1 MAKAASI
8 HFCSAKVSADKHN
21 RRDKDLSHV
30 RKELEK
36 DIPRDKWMWEDPC
49 YKSVLALKKQAE
61 KEYHEKEITVTGNH
75 GTYVTHRSMP
85 KNAEPVKEGVV
96 AIDEN
101 VTMEQ
106 LRQFGDWCHREY
118 GIKPM
123 AYYIHYG
130 EGHWAPLKDDQTADM
145 YRRDDG
151 NEWCRINEAGEM
163 EYWKPNLHAHIV
175 FDWFNHDTKR
185 CYNLRPKDMVSI
197 EDKLAEYLNMQRG
210 ERSDRQ
216 WLDSVSFKIK
226 AERERAEK
234 EKAKHLEELSTIER
248 EVAKAKKTV
257 ASLTTMINNIQEKI
271 QENNGDIKELEKKKA
286 DKEEKLKNANEQ
298 LEYAKVRLEN
308 YQNRMAVAEGKLKIA
323 EKYARLA
330 TIDPIK
336 ITKAGTMDGKL
347 KQQMLEKINHI
358 LHDTKIPKL
367 MGQEKWLEDR
377 GHEIKE
383 LLNSYFKDIQESWK
397 NTQKEAETQVENIYK
412 HYMQLIDSLPKKDKE
427 LLMKIEESAIRK
439 TLLDVAESFGDKGLT
454 WDVDNGTE
462 LGKRI
467 LEQKQS
473 EIEKVADYYFIAT
486 HQNRTN
492 QEFMDLVQAWH
503 DWRKKSSYYF
513 DNTGQF
519 RSAMIDADRC
529 LYDYMGGNKNDLRRF
544 MDAFSNIIDMA
555 ENAERKEGNLFF
567 YRKEVAEDIAKGIE
581 LMARIR
587 TKDDKELRDLR
598 IILAYAVEKC
608 EEHTQISPVKQD
620 NNTSMEFKNAV
631 KTIAE
636 FSKDP
641 SAHWLS
647 PNHVHSIM
655 QALNLFEAGKQ
666 YEAAEKM
673 IDKAKEEEPNCAM
686 WIESTGKQVMT
697 IAENFSQLSLLFLA
711 LPDGGNVSEG
721 GGEGNNQGWRKKDDE
736 DEWLRKFYSIMK
748 QSGYRK
754 GTKRI

>member
-1 MAKAASI
+1 
-8 HFCSAKVSADKHN
+8 
-21 RRDKDLSHV
+21 
-30 RKELEK
+30 
-36 DIPRDKWMWEDPC
+36 
-49 YKSVLALKKQAE
+49 
-61 KEYHEKEITVTGNH
+61 
-75 GTYVTHRSMP
+75 
-85 KNAEPVKEGVV
+85 
-96 AIDEN
+96 
-101 VTMEQ
+101 
-106 LRQFGDWCHREY
+106 
-118 GIKPM
+118 
-123 AYYIHYG
+123 
-130 EGHWAPLKDDQTADM
+130 
-145 YRRDDG
+145 
-151 NEWCRINEAGEM
+151 
-163 EYWKPNLHAHIV
+163 
-175 FDWFNHDTKR
+175 
-185 CYNLRPKDMVSI
+185 
-197 EDKLAEYLNMQRG
+197 
-210 ERSDRQ
+210 
-216 WLDSVSFKIK
+216 
-226 AERERAEK
+226 
-234 EKAKHLEELSTIER
+234 
-248 EVAKAKKTV
+248 
-257 ASLTTMINNIQEKI
+257 
-271 QENNGDIKELEKKKA
+271 
-286 DKEEKLKNANEQ
+286 
-298 LEYAKVRLEN
+298 
-308 YQNRMAVAEGKLKIA
+308 
-323 EKYARLA
+323 
-330 TIDPIK
+330 
-336 ITKAGTMDGKL
+336 
-347 KQQMLEKINHI
+347 
-358 LHDTKIPKL
+358 
-367 MGQEKWLEDR
+367 
-377 GHEIKE
+377 
-383 LLNSYFKDIQESWK
+383 
-397 NTQKEAETQVENIYK
+397 
-412 HYMQLIDSLPKKDKE
+412 
-427 LLMKIEESAIRK
+427 MKIEESAIRK

-503 DWRKKSSYYF
+503 GWRKKSSYYF
-513 DNTGQF
+513 DNAGKF

-598 IILAYAVEKC
+598 IILAYAVEKS

-620 NNTSMEFKNAV
+620 NNINMEFKNAV

-673 IDKAKEEEPNCAM
+673 IDKAKEEEPNCAT

-721 GGEGNNQGWRKKDDE
+721 GGEGNNQGWRKNEDE

-748 QSGYRK
+748 QPGYRK
-754 GTKRI
+754 GAKRI